1 MSEKRALNSTE
12 LSETLLDDET
22 EDQSLA
28 SCLRV
33 YDVEKLDD
41 DVELVSKVSL
51 SSFELCIF
59 SSILSS
65 SPLTRASI

>member
-1 MSEKRALNSTE
+1 MFMPCSARYKIVSEKRAANSTE

-41 DVELVSKVSL
+41 DVDSVPTSVRKVSL
-51 SSFELCIF
+51 SHISHIE
-59 SSILSS
+59 
-65 SPLTRASI
+65 

>member
-1 MSEKRALNSTE
+1 MDYFLYFILGTDTLCSARYKIVSEKRALDSAE
-12 LSETLLDDET
+12 LSETMLDDKT

-41 DVELVSKVSL
+41 DVEIVSKVS
-51 SSFELCIF
+51 
-59 SSILSS
+59 
-65 SPLTRASI
+65 